1 MFKLYPQIS
10 TKDVIRMNDLLV
22 EYVKKLPFAIE
33 TIIILLF
40 FILSIFTK
48 AIIPITS
55 FFSEKVFNK
64 YKNSLLQVLSS
75 TKLDKDLILESE
87 KELSI
92 ILKIEFT
99 QCRDRKQAFYFYEL
113 INESKHVF
121 PYNKFKRLYRYLKFE
136 GNDILIN
143 EKKIKY
149 ANYENWFLSLVIFIE
164 FLLFGVLS
172 ILDIIIN
179 SKEFSFN
186 YFSYMLVM
194 LILIIPSA
202 IFKNLI
208 IKKSEIN
215 QFNQIKNIYHK
226 KIIAR
231 LTKQY
236 KDMYF
241 SELN

>member
-1 MFKLYPQIS
+1 
-10 TKDVIRMNDLLV
+10 
-22 EYVKKLPFAIE
+22 
-33 TIIILLF
+33 
-40 FILSIFTK
+40 
-48 AIIPITS
+48 
-55 FFSEKVFNK
+55 
-64 YKNSLLQVLSS
+64 
-75 TKLDKDLILESE
+75 
-87 KELSI
+87 
-92 ILKIEFT
+92 
-99 QCRDRKQAFYFYEL
+99 
-113 INESKHVF
+113 
-121 PYNKFKRLYRYLKFE
+121 
-136 GNDILIN
+136 
-143 EKKIKY
+143 
-149 ANYENWFLSLVIFIE
+149 
-164 FLLFGVLS
+164 S